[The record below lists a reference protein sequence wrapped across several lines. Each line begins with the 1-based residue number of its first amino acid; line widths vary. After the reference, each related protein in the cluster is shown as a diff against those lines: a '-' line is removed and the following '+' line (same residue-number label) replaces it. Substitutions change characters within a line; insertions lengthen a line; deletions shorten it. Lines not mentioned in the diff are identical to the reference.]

1 MRSMSSGCR
10 AWRILRDA
18 RRADNKRPVV
28 STRSRATGSLRRW
41 AQFVCGNSRSQFID
55 RRTSVCHSRRLLA
68 MAMTN
73 APLVNGAAGAGKAR
87 GKARASGS
95 PRVRTGAWAARAAAG
110 AVPRFRDT
118 RYTKVCSTVGPTGH
132 RTRMRPVQMP
142 VSLATC
148 VSDGVWGALQ
158 PPQTGLRAPPGRAL
172 SQGAAGKKMRTRV
185 CQGPSPPR
193 PESAERSNRRA
204 FIL

>member
-28 STRSRATGSLRRW
+28 SARSRATGSLRRW

-118 RYTKVCSTVGPTGH
+118 RYTKVCSTVDQGLLGTALECGRFKCQCHWPRVFLT
-132 RTRMRPVQMP
+132 VF
-142 VSLATC
+142 
-148 VSDGVWGALQ
+148 GA
-158 PPQTGLRAPPGRAL
+158 R
-172 SQGAAGKKMRTRV
+172 
-185 CQGPSPPR
+185 CSPPR
-193 PESAERSNRRA
+193 QGCGRLLAARYPRA
-204 FIL
+204 LRAN